1 MENTRSMTR
10 RTFINRTALGVAAV
24 ALTPFNSLIAA
35 DPQSTW
41 AKNAS
46 KYNMIMIG
54 HGHIDPVWLWRWQEG
69 VAVVHSTFRSAL
81 DRMKE
86 NPDMCFTASSAQFY
100 QWIADNDP
108 EMLKEI
114 RQRVEE
120 GRWNIVGGWWVEPDV
135 NIPCGESLVRQG
147 LYGQLTFQKL
157 FNKRAKVAFNPDS
170 FGHPGTLPQ
179 IIAKQGMDNYC
190 FMRPAAHVRLE
201 SFGPVGY
208 GKAGSCEGFC
218 SGNGIAQL
226 ARTKVM
232 EKIQQGI
239 HVAFCPTIGEVSSLT
254 AKVVAEAAMNG
265 DPLAIEVYRICGA
278 YLGRMLSM
286 LIDILNPQVIVIG
299 SIYVRSKDLIEPEMV
314 RVIEKETLSYSR
326 SVCKIVP
333 AGLGE
338 KIGDIAALSV
348 ASYLL

>member
-1 MENTRSMTR
+1 
-10 RTFINRTALGVAAV
+10 
-24 ALTPFNSLIAA
+24 
-35 DPQSTW
+35 
-41 AKNAS
+41 
-46 KYNMIMIG
+46 
-54 HGHIDPVWLWRWQEG
+54 
-69 VAVVHSTFRSAL
+69 
-81 DRMKE
+81 MKK
-86 NPDMCFTASSAQFY
+86 
-100 QWIADNDP
+100 I
-108 EMLKEI
+108 
-114 RQRVEE
+114 
-120 GRWNIVGGWWVEPDV
+120 IVGIDVGGTKCAVTSGQIEENDSIRIIKKVVFPTEVTKGNDQTLKHIFFAIDELLGGKDASDIVASIGVSCGGPLDSLKGVVLSPPNLPGWDQIPIVSLLEERYHVKAGLQNDANACALAEWKYGAGKGYKDV
-135 NIPCGESLVRQG
+135 IF
-147 LYGQLTFQKL
+147 LTFGTGMGAGLILNNKL
-157 FNKRAKVAFNPDS
+157 YVGANDMAGEV
-170 FGHPGTLPQ
+170 G
-179 IIAKQGMDNYC
+179 
-190 FMRPAAHVRLE
+190 HVRLE

-239 HVAFCPTIGEVSSLT
+239 HVAFCPTIGELPSLT

-314 RVIEKETLSYSR
+314 RVIKKETLSYSR